1 MGLSIETEKYFENLQ
16 KEIEKNYLIAEK
28 ARILGYDP
36 VDKVEI
42 PLALSMAA
50 KVVRL
55 IATKYP
61 QLDSEEIINRILAL
75 EKEYGSLD
83 NSVSFKIAEEIAQE
97 KYCKFE
103 NQLEAIDAGIRIG
116 FAYTT
121 LGVVSSPIEGYTEIK
136 TARTREGK
144 KYIQAYFSG
153 PIRSAGTTASCVVL
167 MLIDYM
173 RQLFG
178 YARYDPTEVECKRAV
193 TELYDYHERITNL
206 QYLPTEEEI
215 YFLFSHLPFQV
226 CGDPTEN
233 KEVSNYK
240 DLPRV
245 ETNFIRG
252 GFCLI
257 LGEGLAQKAAKG
269 LRILKGLQK
278 NGFHIRD
285 WEWLE
290 EYVKLHEKRDK
301 GKTDSSPTYIKDLV
315 AGRPVFGHPGRGF
328 RFRYGRSRVC
338 GFSAV
343 SVHPATMG
351 ITNDFIATGTQLKV
365 EKPSD
370 W

>member
-173 RQLFG
+173 R
-178 YARYDPTEVECKRAV
+178 
-193 TELYDYHERITNL
+193 
-206 QYLPTEEEI
+206 
-215 YFLFSHLPFQV
+215 
-226 CGDPTEN
+226 
-233 KEVSNYK
+233 
-240 DLPRV
+240 
-245 ETNFIRG
+245 
-252 GFCLI
+252 
-257 LGEGLAQKAAKG
+257 
-269 LRILKGLQK
+269 
-278 NGFHIRD
+278 
-285 WEWLE
+285 
-290 EYVKLHEKRDK
+290 
-301 GKTDSSPTYIKDLV
+301 
-315 AGRPVFGHPGRGF
+315 
-328 RFRYGRSRVC
+328 
-338 GFSAV
+338 
-343 SVHPATMG
+343 
-351 ITNDFIATGTQLKV
+351 
-365 EKPSD
+365 
-370 W
+370 